1 MVKMCWHC
9 NRYRNWPAGTSSS
22 KTVVQETT
30 GVTCDLMGNKT
41 ADKISSINKAKSK
54 NEIPS

>member
-1 MVKMCWHC
+1 MCWHC

-30 GVTCDLMGNKT
+30 GVICDLMGNKT
-41 ADKISSINKAKSK
+41 ADKISSINKAKSI